1 MRDNQILHVQ
11 VPLALVGVLLD
22 VQEVG
27 AILREHRRD
36 VRGHV
41 LVPGHVLVRRDRLEP
56 AGRVVLPLRGVRRRR
71 DADVGARVVQEFQN
85 DRQVAAVTADQ
96 AVRPDGPQVAR
107 PGDRIGWR
115 LGDRILLH
123 VRAGLRFVA
132 SQEILQ
138 LVVGEAHE
146 REVHAVHLQVAQLR
160 GKDLLVPP
168 GVERELVVR
177 DDVRAPLSLA
187 EMIQNDDWHLSESQ
201 LASSQETTVARD
213 DPGVTVYQDR
223 SVETELRD
231 GRRDLRH
238 LLRRVRPRV
247 LRVRHQPVGGPHFD
261 APRHR
266 GRD

>member
-1 MRDNQILHVQ
+1 M
-11 VPLALVGVLLD
+11 
-22 VQEVG
+22 
-27 AILREHRRD
+27 
-36 VRGHV
+36 
-41 LVPGHVLVRRDRLEP
+41 
-56 AGRVVLPLRGVRRRR
+56 
-71 DADVGARVVQEFQN
+71 
-85 DRQVAAVTADQ
+85 
-96 AVRPDGPQVAR
+96 RPDGPQVAR
-107 PGDRIGWR
+107 PGNRVGWL
-115 LGDRILLH
+115 LGDRFLLH

-132 SQEILQ
+132 RQEILQ

-146 REVHAVHLQVAQLR
+146 REVHAVLLQVAQLR

-168 GVERELVVR
+168 GVERQLVVR

-187 EMIQNDDWHLSESQ
+187 EVIQDDDWHLSESQ

-223 SVETELRD
+223 RVETELRD

-247 LRVRHQPVGGPHFD
+247 LRVRHQPVGRPQFD